1 MKIQG
6 THMTTS
12 TQVHTGKCYL
22 IGMASEY
29 DCAANDVEV
38 STSAAAAN
46 QRMQTR
52 GDAGVSVVIL
62 PKPGIECSNGLYV
75 VAAGRCTVY
84 WSLG

>member
-1 MKIQG
+1 MRIQS
-6 THMTTS
+6 THLTANS
-12 TQVHTGKCYL
+12 QVHVGKCYL

-29 DCAANDVEV
+29 DCAVNDVEV
-38 STSAAAAN
+38 STSAAASN

-62 PKPGIECSNGLYV
+62 PIPGIALNNGLYC